1 MIKNLQD
8 RLEAGKAL
16 VLRNS
21 FRGEN
26 ENEGE
31 KIAFPFACLFVNA
44 DSKVWC
50 KYIQSMI
57 EDNNGTQ
64 SFVMNTAGPY

>member
-50 KYIQSMI
+50 KYI
-57 EDNNGTQ
+57 
-64 SFVMNTAGPY
+64 